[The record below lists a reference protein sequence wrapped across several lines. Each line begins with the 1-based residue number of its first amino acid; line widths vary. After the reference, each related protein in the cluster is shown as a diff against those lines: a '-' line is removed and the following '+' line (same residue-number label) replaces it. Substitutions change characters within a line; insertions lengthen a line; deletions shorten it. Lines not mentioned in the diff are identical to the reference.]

1 MANEIGNGVKGKYME
16 NMDYT
21 IKNIEKLEY
30 LNGFEWECR
39 GLQLKLDG
47 FDIRNETLQLHSK
60 NFLSEI
66 GDIIGRFEFIVSKY
80 NLEQLEF
87 YGLKVVLNEK
97 PKLTRKERE
106 FLEIHD
112 IETYIA
118 RDESGLLV
126 IGNTEPIQE
135 NDYWEWEENKLYLGE
150 STFNF
155 ITWESGKAWSKTEL
169 MELEVIDD

>member
-1 MANEIGNGVKGKYME
+1 MQTKH
-16 NMDYT
+16 
-21 IKNIEKLEY
+21 IEKLEE
-30 LNGFEWECR
+30 LNGFGWTYKNREFELISLTNDCCKLYENNYLDMH
-39 GLQLKLDG
+39 GKIDFVGLKL
-47 FDIRNETLQLHSK
+47 ISLK
-60 NFLSEI
+60 NLTE
-66 GDIIGRFEFIVSKY
+66 
-80 NLEQLEF
+80 LEF

-97 PKLTRKERE
+97 PKLTRKERD

-169 MELEVIDD
+169 MELEVVE

>member
-1 MANEIGNGVKGKYME
+1 MANKIGNGVKGKYMD

-21 IKNIEKLEY
+21 FKNIDKLEELKGY
-30 LNGFEWECR
+30 EWEY
-39 GLQLKLDG
+39 
-47 FDIRNETLQLHSK
+47 K
-60 NFLSEI
+60 NA
-66 GDIIGRFEFIVSKY
+66 EFILESTRDGILSLRQKNAIYTDSKMGVVALKAISLC
-80 NLEQLEF
+80 NLTELEF
-87 YGLKVVLNEK
+87 YGLKVVLSEK
-97 PKLTRKERE
+97 PKLTRKERD

-155 ITWESGKAWSKTEL
+155 ITWESGKAWSKAEL
-169 MELEVIDD
+169 MKLEVVD

>member
-1 MANEIGNGVKGKYME
+1 MQTKH
-16 NMDYT
+16 
-21 IKNIEKLEY
+21 IEKLEE
-30 LNGFEWECR
+30 LNGFGWTYKNREFELISLTNDCCKLYENNYLDMH
-39 GLQLKLDG
+39 GKIDFVGLKL
-47 FDIRNETLQLHSK
+47 ISLK
-60 NFLSEI
+60 NLTE
-66 GDIIGRFEFIVSKY
+66 
-80 NLEQLEF
+80 LEF

-97 PKLTRKERE
+97 PKLTRKERD

>member
-1 MANEIGNGVKGKYME
+1 MQTKH
-16 NMDYT
+16 
-21 IKNIEKLEY
+21 IEKLEE
-30 LNGFEWECR
+30 LNGFGWTYKNREFELISLTNDCCKLYENNYLDMH
-39 GLQLKLDG
+39 GKIDFVGLKL
-47 FDIRNETLQLHSK
+47 ISLK
-60 NFLSEI
+60 NLTE
-66 GDIIGRFEFIVSKY
+66 
-80 NLEQLEF
+80 LEF

-97 PKLTRKERE
+97 PKLTRKERD

-155 ITWESGKAWSKTEL
+155 ITWESGKAWSKSEL

>member
-1 MANEIGNGVKGKYME
+1 MQTKH
-16 NMDYT
+16 
-21 IKNIEKLEY
+21 IEKLEELKGY
-30 LNGFEWECR
+30 EWDHNGKEFILELNHSCAPS
-39 GLQLKLDG
+39 LKLIIKNFIAPLSHKFTVVHL
-47 FDIRNETLQLHSK
+47 FDISEK
-60 NFLSEI
+60 NLTE
-66 GDIIGRFEFIVSKY
+66 
-80 NLEQLEF
+80 LEF
-87 YGLKVVLNEK
+87 YGLKVVLSEK
-97 PKLTRKERE
+97 PKLTRKERD

-155 ITWESGKAWSKTEL
+155 ITWESGKAWSKAEL
-169 MELEVIDD
+169 MKLEVVD

>member
-1 MANEIGNGVKGKYME
+1 MSILEKL
-16 NMDYT
+16 
-21 IKNIEKLEY
+21 NIEELEDLKGY
-30 LNGFEWECR
+30 EWEY
-39 GLQLKLDG
+39 
-47 FDIRNETLQLHSK
+47 K
-60 NFLSEI
+60 NA
-66 GDIIGRFEFIVSKY
+66 EFILESTRDGILSLRQKNAIYTDSKMGVVALKAISLC
-80 NLEQLEF
+80 NLTELEF
-87 YGLKVVLNEK
+87 YGLKVVLSEK
-97 PKLTRKERE
+97 PKLTRKERG

-155 ITWESGKAWSKTEL
+155 ITWESGKAWSKAEL
-169 MELEVIDD
+169 MELEVID

>member
-1 MANEIGNGVKGKYME
+1 MQTKH
-16 NMDYT
+16 
-21 IKNIEKLEY
+21 IEKLEELIGEKWGY
-30 LNGFEWECR
+30 KNGYFKIEKGSLDDAIDLYQKNYKFITGEVGNIMIR
-39 GLQLKLDG
+39 PISLK
-47 FDIRNETLQLHSK
+47 N
-60 NFLSEI
+60 LSE
-66 GDIIGRFEFIVSKY
+66 
-80 NLEQLEF
+80 LEF

-97 PKLTRKERE
+97 PKLTRKERD

>member
-1 MANEIGNGVKGKYME
+1 MNTV
-16 NMDYT
+16 
-21 IKNIEKLEY
+21 NIEKLEE
-30 LNGFEWECR
+30 LNGFQWGYKNREFELRSLNKDCCKLYENNYLNMH
-39 GLQLKLDG
+39 GKIDFVGLKL
-47 FDIRNETLQLHSK
+47 ISLK
-60 NFLSEI
+60 NLTE
-66 GDIIGRFEFIVSKY
+66 
-80 NLEQLEF
+80 LEF

-97 PKLTRKERE
+97 PKLTRKERD

>member
-1 MANEIGNGVKGKYME
+1 MQTKH
-16 NMDYT
+16 
-21 IKNIEKLEY
+21 IEKLEE
-30 LNGFEWECR
+30 LNGIGWTYKNREFELISLTNDCCKLYENNYLDMH
-39 GLQLKLDG
+39 GKIDFVGLKL
-47 FDIRNETLQLHSK
+47 ISLK
-60 NFLSEI
+60 NLTE
-66 GDIIGRFEFIVSKY
+66 
-80 NLEQLEF
+80 LEF

-97 PKLTRKERE
+97 PKLTRKERD

>member
-1 MANEIGNGVKGKYME
+1 MQTKH
-16 NMDYT
+16 
-21 IKNIEKLEY
+21 IEKLEE
-30 LNGFEWECR
+30 LNGFGWTYKNREFELISLTNDCCKLYENNYLDMH
-39 GLQLKLDG
+39 GKIDFVGLKL
-47 FDIRNETLQLHSK
+47 ISLK
-60 NFLSEI
+60 NLTE
-66 GDIIGRFEFIVSKY
+66 
-80 NLEQLEF
+80 LEF

-97 PKLTRKERE
+97 PKLTRKERD

-155 ITWESGKAWSKTEL
+155 ITWESGKAWSKCYNS
-169 MELEVIDD
+169 

>member
-1 MANEIGNGVKGKYME
+1 MQTKH
-16 NMDYT
+16 
-21 IKNIEKLEY
+21 IEKLEE
-30 LNGFEWECR
+30 LNGFGRTYKNREFELISLTNDCCKLYENNYLDMH
-39 GLQLKLDG
+39 GKIDFVGLKL
-47 FDIRNETLQLHSK
+47 ISLK
-60 NFLSEI
+60 NLTE
-66 GDIIGRFEFIVSKY
+66 
-80 NLEQLEF
+80 LEF

-97 PKLTRKERE
+97 PKLTRKERD

-155 ITWESGKAWSKTEL
+155 ITWESGKAWSKSEL
-169 MELEVIDD
+169 MELEVVE

>member
-1 MANEIGNGVKGKYME
+1 MQTK
-16 NMDYT
+16 T
-21 IKNIEKLEY
+21 IDKLEDLKGY
-30 LNGFEWECR
+30 EWEY
-39 GLQLKLDG
+39 
-47 FDIRNETLQLHSK
+47 K
-60 NFLSEI
+60 NA
-66 GDIIGRFEFIVSKY
+66 EFILESTRDGILSLRQKNAIYTDSKMGVVAWKAISLC
-80 NLEQLEF
+80 NLTELEF
-87 YGLKVVLNEK
+87 YGLKVVLSEK
-97 PKLTRKERE
+97 PKLTRKERD

-155 ITWESGKAWSKTEL
+155 ITWESGKAWSRAEL
-169 MELEVIDD
+169 MELEVVE

>member
-1 MANEIGNGVKGKYME
+1 MQTKH
-16 NMDYT
+16 
-21 IKNIEKLEY
+21 IEKLEELKGY
-30 LNGFEWECR
+30 EWEYHGKKFLLTGQDYLVLKQTDTFDNE
-39 GLQLKLDG
+39 GLLCCISLR
-47 FDIRNETLQLHSK
+47 F
-60 NFLSEI
+60 I
-66 GDIIGRFEFIVSKY
+66 GLE
-80 NLEQLEF
+80 NLTELEF

-155 ITWESGKAWSKTEL
+155 ITWESGKAWSKSEL
-169 MELEVIDD
+169 MELEVVE